1 MAALALGVLVSVWK
15 FLIESAFGPVFA
27 IAGAG
32 LILLVVAAFLWDVV
46 AAAVNR
52 VRDRFGGGDRAEAA
66 EPIRERKTPNTR
78 RTAES
83 RDRRSARIAA
93 RRSAIHAKH
102 ATAADIDG

>member
-1 MAALALGVLVSVWK
+1 MWK

-32 LILLVVAAFLWDVV
+32 LILLVFAAYLWDVV
-46 AAAVNR
+46 AAAVHR

-66 EPIRERKTPNTR
+66 EPIREHESTNPR

-83 RDRRSARIAA
+83 RDRRAARAAA

-102 ATAADIDG
+102 ATAVDVDG

>member
-1 MAALALGVLVSVWK
+1 M
-15 FLIESAFGPVFA
+15 IESAFGPVFA

-46 AAAVNR
+46 AAAVHR
-52 VRDRFGGGDRAEAA
+52 VRDRFGGAEAA
-66 EPIRERKTPNTR
+66 EPIREHESTNTR

-83 RDRRSARIAA
+83 RDRRAARAAA

-102 ATAADIDG
+102 APTVDVDG

>member
-1 MAALALGVLVSVWK
+1 MWK

-32 LILLVVAAFLWDVV
+32 LVLLVVAAFLWDAV
-46 AAAVNR
+46 AAVVNR
-52 VRDRFGGGDRAEAA
+52 VRDRFGSGDRAEIA
-66 EPIRERKTPNTR
+66 EPIREHEPANTR

-93 RRSAIHAKH
+93 RRNAIHAKH
-102 ATAADIDG
+102 AEIDG

>member
-1 MAALALGVLVSVWK
+1 MHGGTGSVWK

-32 LILLVVAAFLWDVV
+32 LILLVFAAYLWDVV
-46 AAAVNR
+46 AAAVHR

-66 EPIRERKTPNTR
+66 EPIREHESTSTR

-93 RRSAIHAKH
+93 RRIAIHAKQ
-102 ATAADIDG
+102 APAVDVDG

>member
-1 MAALALGVLVSVWK
+1 MWK

-32 LILLVVAAFLWDVV
+32 LILLVFAAYLWDVV
-46 AAAVNR
+46 AAAVHR

-66 EPIRERKTPNTR
+66 EPIREHESTNPR

-83 RDRRSARIAA
+83 RDRRAARAAA
-93 RRSAIHAKH
+93 RRSAIHTKH
-102 ATAADIDG
+102 ATAVDVDG

>member
-1 MAALALGVLVSVWK
+1 M
-15 FLIESAFGPVFA
+15 FA

-46 AAAVNR
+46 AAAVHR
-52 VRDRFGGGDRAEAA
+52 VRDRFGGVEVAA
-66 EPIRERKTPNTR
+66 PIREHESTNTR

-83 RDRRSARIAA
+83 RDRRAARAAA

-102 ATAADIDG
+102 ATAADVDG